1 MSGYPIVLVNL
12 SRGAVVVGGGEVAA
26 RKVAGLLE
34 GNAAVTVISPH
45 LCPALE
51 VLAAQGRITV
61 LRRPYQYGDLAG
73 AALAFACTADPKTNE
88 AVWREAQ
95 ERGCPVNVA
104 DDPARCTFYV
114 PAVVRRGPVVIA
126 MGTGGASP
134 ALAARLRQEI
144 AAYIGPEY
152 GTLAQ
157 ILAELRPLVQARL
170 PQERRKAFWQEL
182 IEALLPILR
191 RGETTAAR
199 QAAEALFQQYEGQ

>member
-1 MSGYPIVLVNL
+1 MSGYPVILVDL
-12 SRGAVVVGGGEVAA
+12 QQGAVVVGGGEVAA
-26 RKVAGLLE
+26 RKVEGLLE
-34 GNAAVTVISPH
+34 AGTAVRVISPH

-51 VLAAQGRITV
+51 ALAAQGRITA

-73 AALAFACTADPKTNE
+73 AALAFACTADPQTNE
-88 AVWREAQ
+88 AVWQEAQ

-126 MGTGGASP
+126 IGTGGASP

-144 AAYIGPEY
+144 AACIGHEY

-182 IEALLPILR
+182 IEVLLPLLR
-191 RGETTAAR
+191 RGDMVAAQ
-199 QAAEALFQQYEGQ
+199 QAAEALLQQYERL